1 MSALIEF
8 FRGIGAAIVTVIQFV
23 INLFKDLV
31 YMIELLVTVVLNI
44 PNYFSWLPS
53 ELITLFIV
61 IISVVVMYKILGRE
75 G

>member
-8 FRGIGAAIVTVIQFV
+8 FRGIGSAIVTVIQFV